1 MDTWSHQLIFCWVT
15 PVLPRTGTR
24 AAPAMVFS
32 YLYARQFSHELR
44 ETWIVDF
51 SENRENTEEINCI
64 VSMQEIISKV
74 LK

>member
-1 MDTWSHQLIFCWVT
+1 
-15 PVLPRTGTR
+15 
-24 AAPAMVFS
+24 MVFS
-32 YLYARQFSHELR
+32 YLYARQLSHELR

-51 SENRENTEEINCI
+51 AENRKNTEEINCF